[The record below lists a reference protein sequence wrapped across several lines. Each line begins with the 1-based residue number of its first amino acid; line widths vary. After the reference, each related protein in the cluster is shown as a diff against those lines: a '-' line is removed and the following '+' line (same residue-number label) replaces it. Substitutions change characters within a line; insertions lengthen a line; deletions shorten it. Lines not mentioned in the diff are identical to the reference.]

1 MAWSKPTRLSFSL
14 ILSFL
19 LISAFFVGQGS
30 AQSLQAIGDP
40 WALRS
45 GRATFYDPTVG
56 MGNCSLPMPSDML
69 LAAMN
74 TTDYGMADY
83 CGAYVTVNGPRG
95 SVTVK
100 IIDRCPGCAV
110 GGIDLSPQ
118 AFAQIAALDAGNVPI
133 TWQLISDPNVS
144 GNVMYNYKEGS
155 SQWWA
160 GVQVRNHRNAIAKFE
175 YRNSQGVFQP
185 VERVNYNYFLV
196 AGGMGI
202 GPFTFRVTDVYGN
215 VFTDSNIPLRSE
227 GDVAGNQQFPFVPTP
242 GSTATPS
249 RTPTASPTRTATP
262 TQVAS
267 PTVVS
272 PTTRPDQT
280 IMNASS
286 TEAGGSTHYAL
297 DGNLNTR
304 WSSGLPQA
312 AGQWI
317 YIGLPRVTPISGIK
331 LDAGS
336 SGGDYPAGFMV
347 QTRDDTSDWVT
358 VATGAGSSQ
367 ITTINFA
374 ARNARYVR
382 IELTA
387 SSANWW
393 SIHELTVMFAA
404 QPATL
409 TPTISPPTNTIIP
422 ATTTP
427 TLVPTMAPPPFTATP
442 TIGVWQAYTSYSVGS
457 LVQHNGITYRCIQA
471 HTALPGWEPNIV
483 PALWQPL

>member
-1 MAWSKPTRLSFSL
+1 MAWNRRILLSFGMIFSL
-14 ILSFL
+14 LASSGW
-19 LISAFFVGQGS
+19 LIGKGN
-30 AQSLQAIGDP
+30 AQNIQTITNP

-45 GRATFYDPTVG
+45 GRATYYDPTVG

-74 TTDYGMADY
+74 TSDYGLADY

-100 IIDRCPGCAV
+100 IIDRCPGCVV

-118 AFAQIAALDAGNVPI
+118 AFERIAAFEAGNVPI
-133 TWQLISDPNVS
+133 TWQLISAPNVS
-144 GNVMYNYKEGS
+144 GNVIYNYKEGS

-175 YRNSQGVFQP
+175 YRNPQGVFQN
-185 VERVNYNYFLV
+185 VDRVNYNYFLV
-196 AGGMGI
+196 PGGMGT

-227 GDVAGNQQFPFVPTP
+227 GDVAGNQQFPYVPTP
-242 GSTATPS
+242 GSTVTPS
-249 RTPTASPTRTATP
+249 RIPTVSPTGTATSTHAATP
-262 TQVAS
+262 TIIN
-267 PTVVS
+267 

-286 TEAGGSTHYAL
+286 TEAGSSTQNAL

-312 AGQWI
+312 AGQWM
-317 YIGLPRVTPISGIK
+317 YVGLPHVTTVSGIK
-331 LDAGS
+331 LDTGNS
-336 SGGDYPAGFMV
+336 TGDYPAGFIV

-358 VATGAGSSQ
+358 VASGTGAVQ

-374 ARNARYVR
+374 ARQARYIRV
-382 IELTA
+382 ELNA
-387 SSANWW
+387 NSANWW
-393 SIHELTVMFAA
+393 SIHEATVIFGA

-409 TPTISPPTNTIIP
+409 TPTIAPPTNTIVP
-422 ATTTP
+422 TTATP

-442 TIGVWQAYTSYSVGS
+442 ALSIWQAYTSYSVGS
-457 LVQHNGITYRCIQA
+457 LVKHNGISYRCIQA
-471 HTALPGWEPNIV
+471 HTSLPGWEPNIV
-483 PALWQPL
+483 PALWQPI

>member
-1 MAWSKPTRLSFSL
+1 MAWRKGTFFSFGL
-14 ILSFL
+14 ILSL
-19 LISAFFVGQGS
+19 LLTSALFVAQGS
-30 AQSLQAIGDP
+30 AQRMQTIADP

-56 MGNCSLPMPSDML
+56 MGNCSLPVPSDML

-74 TTDYGMADY
+74 TTDYGLADY

-100 IIDRCPGCAV
+100 IIDRCPGCVV

-118 AFAQIAALDAGNVPI
+118 AFERIAALEAGNVPI
-133 TWQLISDPNVS
+133 TWQLISAPNVS
-144 GNVMYNYKEGS
+144 GNVIYNYKEGS

-175 YRNSQGVFQP
+175 YRNPQGIFQN
-185 VERVNYNYFLV
+185 VDRVQYNYFLV
-196 AGGMGI
+196 PGGMGT
-202 GPFTFRVTDVYGN
+202 GPFTFRLTDVYGN
-215 VFTDSNIPLRSE
+215 VFTDNTIPLRSE

-242 GSTATPS
+242 GST
-249 RTPTASPTRTATP
+249 PTASPTRT
-262 TQVAS
+262 AS

-336 SGGDYPAGFMV
+336 SGGDYPAGFIV
-347 QTRDDTSDWVT
+347 QTRDDTSDWAT
-358 VATGAGSSQ
+358 VATGSGSSQ

-387 SSANWW
+387 RSANWW
-393 SIHELTVMFAA
+393 SIHELTVIFAA

-409 TPTISPPTNTIIP
+409 TPTILPPTNTIVP
-422 ATTTP
+422 ATVTP
-427 TLVPTMAPPPFTATP
+427 TLVPTMAPPPLTATP
-442 TIGVWQAYTSYSVGS
+442 TLSAWQAYTNYSVGS
-457 LVQHNGITYRCIQA
+457 LVQHNGINYRCIQA
-471 HTALPGWEPNIV
+471 HTSLPGWEPQIV

>member
-1 MAWSKPTRLSFSL
+1 MAWRKGTFLSFALIFSL
-14 ILSFL
+14 L
-19 LISAFFVGQGS
+19 LTSALFVGHGS
-30 AQSLQAIGDP
+30 AQHLQAIGNP

-74 TTDYGMADY
+74 TTDYGLADY

-100 IIDRCPGCAV
+100 IIDRCPGCVV
-110 GGIDLSPQ
+110 GGIDLSPE
-118 AFAQIAALDAGNVPI
+118 AFERIAALEVGNVPI
-133 TWQLISDPNVS
+133 TWQLISAPSIS

-160 GVQVRNHRNAIAKFE
+160 GVQVRNHRNAVAKFE
-175 YRNSQGVFQP
+175 YRNPQGVFQA
-185 VERVNYNYFLV
+185 VERAHYNYFLV
-196 AGGMGI
+196 PSGMGT

-215 VFTDSNIPLRSE
+215 IFTDSNIPLRSE
-227 GDVAGNQQFPFVPTP
+227 GDVAGQQQFPYVPTP

-249 RTPTASPTRTATP
+249 RTPTASPTSAAT
-262 TQVAS
+262 

-272 PTTRPDQT
+272 PTTRPDQI

-286 TEAGGSTHYAL
+286 TEAGGSTQNAL

-304 WSSGLPQA
+304 WSSGLPQVT
-312 AGQWI
+312 GQWI
-317 YIGLPRVTPISGIK
+317 YIGLPRVTSISGIK

-336 SGGDYPAGFMV
+336 SSGDYPAGFRV

-358 VATGAGSSQ
+358 VATGTGSSQ

-374 ARNARYVR
+374 ARNARYIRV
-382 IELTA
+382 ELTA
-387 SSANWW
+387 NSTNWW
-393 SIHELTVMFAA
+393 SIHELTVMFAT

-409 TPTISPPTNTIIP
+409 TPTISPPTNTLVP

-442 TIGVWQAYTSYSVGS
+442 TLSVWQAYTSYSVGS
-457 LVQHNGITYRCIQA
+457 LVQHNGTTYRCIQA

-483 PALWQPL
+483 PALWQPI